1 MLLKR
6 QADDWLN
13 NFVAWS
19 HYTEPPVLYRLWVG
33 VSTIAAALGRR
44 VEFRLGTEV
53 FYPNFF
59 VVLVGPPAAR
69 KGTAMRL
76 GKRIADQAGIEF
88 APNESTVQGLI
99 DIMKERDEMSIDE
112 FGTQLFHASINV
124 SASELTVFLGYNNF
138 KLLGY
143 LCDWYDCPDVFR
155 YKTIGRGDEVLN
167 NIWVN
172 LQGATTPSL
181 LRTSLPEEAVG
192 SGFAS
197 RTIFVYEEDK
207 GRIVVIPGVPNE
219 MQEDAQIHE
228 MQDMLLEGEKKL
240 VADLMQM
247 RAMQGRFREGP
258 GFRKL
263 YYDFRMESEERKPK
277 SQKLEGYEGRRP
289 LHAVKLAMIM
299 SASRDN
305 ELVIRKEDLI
315 RAIGLLEETEVKMAR
330 TFMGV
335 GANPLAAA
343 QEDMRRW
350 LSQVKRANLRMILER
365 YQSELTLDEIRKA
378 LVVLHTLRIIKYDMT
393 NELAIYLEKEEKQP

>member
-6 QADDWLN
+6 QLDNWIQGFTDWS
-13 NFVAWS
+13 F
-19 HYTEPPVLYRLWVG
+19 YTEPPLLYRKWVA

-44 VEFRLGTEV
+44 VEFRLGTET
-53 FYPNFF
+53 FYPNFYII
-59 VVLVGPPAAR
+59 LVGPPAAR

-76 GKRIADQAGIEF
+76 GKKLADQAGIEF
-88 APNESTVQGLI
+88 APNESSVQGLI
-99 DIMKERDEMSIDE
+99 DLMKNRDEMSIDDI
-112 FGTQLFHASINV
+112 GTQLFHASINV
-124 SASELTVFLGYNNF
+124 HAAELTVFLGYNNY

-143 LCDWYDCPDVFR
+143 LCDWFDCPDVFR
-155 YKTIGRGDEVLN
+155 YKTVGRGDEVLN

-192 SGFAS
+192 SGFTS

-207 GRIVVIPGVPNE
+207 GRVVVIPGVPNE
-219 MQEDAQIHE
+219 MQDDGEITD

-240 VADLMQM
+240 VNDLMQM

-263 YYDFRMESEERKPK
+263 YYNFRLASEERQPK
-277 SQKLEGYEGRRP
+277 NQKMEGYEGRRP
-289 LHAVKLAMIM
+289 LHAVKLAMVM
-299 SASRDN
+299 SASRNN
-305 ELVIRKEDLI
+305 ELVITEEDLAN
-315 RAIGLLEETEVKMAR
+315 AIELLEQTEVKMPR
-330 TFMGV
+330 TFSGV

-350 LSQVKRANLRMILER
+350 LSTVKKAGLRQILER
-365 YQSELTLDEIRKA
+365 YQSELTIDEIRKV
-378 LVVLHTLRIIKYDMT
+378 LVVLHTLRIIKYDMQ
-393 NELAIYLEKEEKQP
+393 NELALWIEQKES

>member
-53 FYPNFF
+53 FYPNFY

-219 MQEDAQIHE
+219 LQEDAQIHE

>member
-53 FYPNFF
+53 FYPNFY